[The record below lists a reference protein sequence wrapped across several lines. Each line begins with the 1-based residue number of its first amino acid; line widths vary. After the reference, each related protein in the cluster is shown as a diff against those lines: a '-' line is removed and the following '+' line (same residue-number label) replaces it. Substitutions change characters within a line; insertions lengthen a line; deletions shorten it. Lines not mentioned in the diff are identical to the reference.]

1 MHRDAAHFPDADD
14 FKPERFL
21 PENKHQINQYAFV
34 PFGLGPR
41 ACIGIRFAY
50 ESLKLLFINLL
61 RNFNVES
68 RLDTKLEYKPG
79 QQIVIAFRPL
89 YLDLVSRQ
97 Q

>member
-1 MHRDAAHFPDADD
+1 MHRDPEHFEDPDA

-21 PENKHQINQYAFV
+21 PENKHRINQYAFV

-50 ESLKLLFINLL
+50 ESLKLLFIHLL
-61 RNFNVES
+61 HNFNVE
-68 RLDTKLEYKPG
+68 RRADTKLQYKPG
-79 QQIVIAFRPL
+79 QQIIVAFKPL
-89 YLDLVSRQ
+89 YVDLVSRQ